1 VAGNPMMDADHFANW
16 IAAVR
21 SRKAGDLYAEIEEG
35 HLSSTMA
42 HLANIAYTTG
52 RTLDFDPQSERFKAD
67 EEANKL
73 LTRDYRKPYVVPNE
87 V

>member
-16 IAAVR
+16 IGAVR